1 MVHSCLSEGEKWLLV
16 QVGPYFIPPGEL
28 SWSFGPSGGPGGQ
41 HANRSHTRVT
51 LRFDL
56 NQNRAFPEDIRNH
69 MMARLGSRAP
79 GGLVMVIVDETRS
92 QSINREVALERMS
105 QLLNEAI
112 RRPRRRKPTRPTTAS
127 RQRRLDEKRRRSEKK
142 AQRRQEWD

>member
-1 MVHSCLSEGEKWLLV
+1 MLV

>member
-1 MVHSCLSEGEKWLLV
+1 MVHACWSESEKWSLV

-56 NQNRAFPEDIRNH
+56 GQNEAFPEDIRNH
-69 MMARLGSRAP
+69 MLARLGSRAP
-79 GGLVMVIVDETRS
+79 GGLVTVTVDETRS

-105 QLLNEAI
+105 QLLNEAM

-127 RQRRLDEKRRRSEKK
+127 RQRRLHEKRRRSEKK
-142 AQRRQEWD
+142 AQRRREWD